1 MPMTATHP
9 LRVNVADLLR
19 RPGSSRDLDWAV
31 PLEGV
36 GNTAARVPGDAPV
49 RVQLRLERLSDGLV
63 VRGAVAAAW
72 EAACSRC
79 IAPVSGTVTVHVDE
93 LFEAEPL
100 EGETYPLEDD
110 AVDLEPLVRDA
121 LALELPR
128 VPLCRD
134 DCAGLCP
141 QCGTNRDE
149 ATCDCTTDA
158 PDPRW
163 AALRSL
169 DL

>member
-1 MPMTATHP
+1 MPMTATHL
-9 LRVNVADLLR
+9 LRVDVADLLR
-19 RPGSSRDLDWAV
+19 RPGASRDLDLAAG
-31 PLEGV
+31 LELL
-36 GNTAARVPGDAPV
+36 GNEAARVPDDRPV
-49 RVQLRLERLSDGLV
+49 RVRLRLERVSDGLV
-63 VRGAVAAAW
+63 VRGEVAAVW

-79 IAPVSGTVTVHVDE
+79 LAPVDGTLTVHVDE
-93 LFEAEPL
+93 LFESEPL
-100 EGETYPLEDD
+100 EGETYPLEED
-110 AVDLEPLVRDA
+110 AVDLEPLLRDA

-141 QCGTNRDE
+141 QCGTNRND
-149 ATCDCTTDA
+149 ATCDCTTDTS
-158 PDPRW
+158 DPRW